1 MNGFETGKN
10 TAETA
15 ISYTEHVT
23 GLRVTVHD
31 LTHSLWRML
40 PAERFRHAHPA
51 CREVKTGPHGE
62 KCLAFE
68 VEAFR
73 NIAPSVRE
81 GRVHTCHAGF
91 SEAAYPVFHGG
102 ALALV
107 LFLGPFV
114 RATGTASP
122 KRGESA
128 AAQRLPERDRDKAH
142 EALEALRQLGSRL
155 RCIIMDLPEPLSV
168 QDVSREA
175 RIRRFVAARYQ
186 DAIQL
191 SDLAEELSLSS
202 DRTRHAVREE
212 CGRSFRDLLAETRLA
227 ASRALLLNSR
237 LSVEEIAL
245 RCGFA
250 GGGAFSR
257 AFSRSYGEAPRRWR
271 RLHQS

>member
-1 MNGFETGKN
+1 MNGFEAGEN
-10 TAETA
+10 AAETA
-15 ISYTEHVT
+15 ISYTERVT

-68 VEAFR
+68 VDTFR
-73 NIAPSVRE
+73 RIAPSVRE
-81 GRVHTCHAGF
+81 GRIHTCHAGF

-107 LFLGPFV
+107 LFLGPFL
-114 RATGTASP
+114 RATTDP
-122 KRGESA
+122 DE
-128 AAQRLPERDRDKAH
+128 AH

-155 RCIIMDLPEPLSV
+155 RCIIMDLPEPLSL

-175 RIRRFVAARYQ
+175 RIRRFIAARYQ

-191 SDLAEELSLSS
+191 RDLAEELSLSR

-257 AFSRSYGEAPRRWR
+257 AFSRDCGESPRRWR
-271 RLHQS
+271 RRHQS